1 MKKNWSKPKVT
12 IEIANELRMR
22 YQEGTS
28 INNLAKRYDLARN
41 SVKAILRGETY
52 NKWGEHKNLM
62 ELSKTD
68 SLF

>member
-1 MKKNWSKPKVT
+1 MRNKPKIT
-12 IEIANELRMR
+12 IEAANELRMR
-22 YQEGTS
+22 YQEGAS

-52 NKWGEHKNLM
+52 NKYGEHENLM
-62 ELSKTD
+62 EKTST